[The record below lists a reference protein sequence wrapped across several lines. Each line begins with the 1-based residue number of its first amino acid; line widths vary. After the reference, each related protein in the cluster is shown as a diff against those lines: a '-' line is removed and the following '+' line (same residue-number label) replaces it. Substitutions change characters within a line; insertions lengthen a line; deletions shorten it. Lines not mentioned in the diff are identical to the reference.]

1 VQSGSRRRSALAL
14 AGAVLIVALAAP
26 SAHAGLLVASAP
38 SCDTQVLTQPFL
50 PWLDPASYV
59 IAPGGSFETGAAG
72 WALAGTA
79 AVGAGNELW
88 NVTAASDSSSLGVAP
103 GSSATSP
110 TMCVGLGHPDLRL
123 FARRSGGTPFSTL
136 RVDVLFEDATGAVQT
151 LTIGHV
157 VAGGSWT
164 LTPVMPIVANLL
176 PLLPGN
182 MTPVRFAF
190 TPEDS
195 AAWTIDDVYVDPWRG
210 S

>member
-72 WALAGTA
+72 WSVASGA

-88 NVTAASDSSSLGVAP
+88 NVTAAGDSSSLGLAP
-103 GSSATSP
+103 GSLATTP

-123 FARRSGGTPFSTL
+123 FARRSGGTPLSTL

-157 VAGGSWT
+157 SAGGSWT

-195 AAWTIDDVYVDPWRG
+195 AAWVIDDVYVDPWRG